1 MNSSE
6 KVHNPLYYTIKQ
18 QSIVFLLWIN
28 VQFPLVLLVIY
39 AFETDITLVVMKLMH
54 MKGERNL
61 LEENPKTFMALLSS
75 GEKGVIENCNQ
86 SFTNVRSRL
95 T

>member
-1 MNSSE
+1 M
-6 KVHNPLYYTIKQ
+6 
-18 QSIVFLLWIN
+18 
-28 VQFPLVLLVIY
+28 
-39 AFETDITLVVMKLMH
+39 LVVMKLMH

-86 SFTNVRSRL
+86 SFANVRSRL

>member
-1 MNSSE
+1 MFI
-6 KVHNPLYYTIKQ
+6 YTIEQ
-18 QSIVFLLWIN
+18 QSIVFLLGIN
-28 VQFPLVLLVIY
+28 VPLLLVLLVIY
-39 AFETDITLVVMKLMH
+39 AFETDITFVVMKLMH
-54 MKGERNL
+54 MKGEKKP

-86 SFTNVRSRL
+86 TFVNVRSRL